1 MKVAP
6 KIKKVPFNDRSRIK
20 ALIYEVFEDTLKTTY
35 SLIDGIDDME
45 LDEPTN
51 TLFTI
56 TLVNKKFEFEEIKI
70 DNDKDYIDVYLQ
82 GLLKDPD
89 AYDVIKSGNNII
101 ITFNQS
107 ITYTPDEI
115 IISDF
120 SVKGKIVNI
129 SIATENNL
137 ILITENGLDIII

>member
-35 SLIDGIDDME
+35 SLIDGIDTMQ
-45 LDEPTN
+45 LN
-51 TLFTI
+51 GTLFTI

-82 GLLKDPD
+82 GLLIAPNT
-89 AYDVIKSGNNII
+89 YDVIKSGNNII

-129 SIATENNL
+129 SIATENNS

>member
-20 ALIYEVFEDTLKTTY
+20 ELIYEVFEDTLKTTY

-45 LDEPTN
+45 LDESTN

-82 GLLKDPD
+82 GFLIAPD
-89 AYDVIKSGNNII
+89 TYDVIKSGNNII

>member
-20 ALIYEVFEDTLKTTY
+20 ELVYEVFEDTLKTTY
-35 SLIDGIDDME
+35 SLIDGIDTMQ
-45 LDEPTN
+45 LN
-51 TLFTI
+51 GTLFTI

-89 AYDVIKSGNNII
+89 TYDVIKSGNNII

-120 SVKGKIVNI
+120 SVKGRIVNI
-129 SIATENNL
+129 SIVTENNS
-137 ILITENGLDIII
+137 ILITEDGLDIII

>member
-20 ALIYEVFEDTLKTTY
+20 ELVYEVFEDTLKTTY
-35 SLIDGIDDME
+35 SLIDGIDTMQ
-45 LDEPTN
+45 LN
-51 TLFTI
+51 GTLFTI

-82 GLLKDPD
+82 GLLKDPNT
-89 AYDVIKSGNNII
+89 YDVIKSGNNII

-107 ITYTPDEI
+107 ITYTPNEI

-129 SIATENNL
+129 SIATENNS

>member
-20 ALIYEVFEDTLKTTY
+20 ALVHEVFEDTLKTSY
-35 SLIDGIDDME
+35 SLRAGFDTMQLNG
-45 LDEPTN
+45 
-51 TLFTI
+51 TLFTL
-56 TLVNKKFEFEEIKI
+56 TLGNKAFEFEEIKI
-70 DNDKDYIDVYLQ
+70 DNNKDYMDVYLQ

-89 AYDVIKSGNNII
+89 AYDVTTSGNNII

-115 IISDF
+115 LISEF
-120 SVKGKIVNI
+120 MVKGKIVGI
-129 SIATENNL
+129 
-137 ILITENGLDIII
+137 

>member
-20 ALIYEVFEDTLKTTY
+20 ELVYEVFEDTLKTTY
-35 SLIDGIDDME
+35 SLIDGIDTMQ
-45 LDEPTN
+45 LN
-51 TLFTI
+51 GTLFTI

-82 GLLKDPD
+82 GLLKDPNT
-89 AYDVIKSGNNII
+89 YDVIKSGNNII

-107 ITYTPDEI
+107 ITFSPVDI

-120 SVKGKIVNI
+120 SVKGRIVNI
-129 SIATENNL
+129 SIVTENNS
-137 ILITENGLDIII
+137 ILITEDGLDIII

>member
-20 ALIYEVFEDTLKTTY
+20 ELVYEVFEDTLKTTY
-35 SLIDGIDDME
+35 SLIDGIDTMQ
-45 LDEPTN
+45 LN
-51 TLFTI
+51 GTLFTI

-89 AYDVIKSGNNII
+89 TYDVIKSGNNII

-129 SIATENNL
+129 SIATENNS

>member
-20 ALIYEVFEDTLKTTY
+20 ELVYEVFEDTLKTTY
-35 SLIDGIDDME
+35 SLIDGIDTMQ
-45 LDEPTN
+45 LN
-51 TLFTI
+51 GTLFTI

-89 AYDVIKSGNNII
+89 TYDVIKSGNNII

-107 ITYTPDEI
+107 ITYTPEEI

-129 SIATENNL
+129 SIATENNS

>member
-35 SLIDGIDDME
+35 SLIDGIDTMQ
-45 LDEPTN
+45 LN
-51 TLFTI
+51 GTLFTI

-82 GLLKDPD
+82 GLLKDPN

-120 SVKGKIVNI
+120 SVKGKILNI
-129 SIATENNL
+129 SIATENNS

>member
-20 ALIYEVFEDTLKTTY
+20 ELVYEVFEDTLKTTY
-35 SLIDGIDDME
+35 SLIDGIDTMQ
-45 LDEPTN
+45 LN
-51 TLFTI
+51 GTLFTI

-129 SIATENNL
+129 SIATESNS

>member
-20 ALIYEVFEDTLKTTY
+20 ELVYEVFEDTLKTTY
-35 SLIDGIDDME
+35 SLIDGIDTMQ
-45 LDEPTN
+45 LN
-51 TLFTI
+51 GTLFTI

-82 GLLKDPD
+82 GLLKDPNT
-89 AYDVIKSGNNII
+89 YDVIKSGNNII

>member
-35 SLIDGIDDME
+35 SLIDGIDTMQ
-45 LDEPTN
+45 LN
-51 TLFTI
+51 GTLFTI

-82 GLLKDPD
+82 GLLIAPNT
-89 AYDVIKSGNNII
+89 YDVIKSGNNII

-120 SVKGKIVNI
+120 SVKGKILNI
-129 SIATENNL
+129 SIATENNS

>member
-20 ALIYEVFEDTLKTTY
+20 ELIYEVFEDTLKTTY

-45 LDEPTN
+45 LDESTN

-82 GLLKDPD
+82 GFLIAPD
-89 AYDVIKSGNNII
+89 TYDVIKSGNNII

-129 SIATENNL
+129 SIATENNS

>member
-20 ALIYEVFEDTLKTTY
+20 ELVYEVFEDTLKTTY
-35 SLIDGIDDME
+35 SLIDGIDTMQ
-45 LDEPTN
+45 LN
-51 TLFTI
+51 GTLFTI

-89 AYDVIKSGNNII
+89 TYDVIKSGNNII

-107 ITYTPDEI
+107 ITYTPAEI

>member
-20 ALIYEVFEDTLKTTY
+20 ELVYEVFEDTLKTTY
-35 SLIDGIDDME
+35 SLIDGIDTMQ
-45 LDEPTN
+45 LN
-51 TLFTI
+51 GTLFTI

-70 DNDKDYIDVYLQ
+70 DNDKDYIYVYLQ
-82 GLLKDPD
+82 GLLIAPN

-129 SIATENNL
+129 SIATENNS